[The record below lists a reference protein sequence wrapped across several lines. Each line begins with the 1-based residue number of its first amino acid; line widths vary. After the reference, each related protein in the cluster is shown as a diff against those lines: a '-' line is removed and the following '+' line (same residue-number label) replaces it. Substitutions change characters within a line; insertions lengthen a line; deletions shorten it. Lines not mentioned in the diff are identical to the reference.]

1 MSNNLDKF
9 FGAGTPPLVIAR
21 GGFSVIFPDSS
32 DIAYIFALENA
43 TNIGCVFQNQS
54 KTYPVNGVPTTAYF
68 AVDYTLKDL
77 CSYVVLTQGD
87 YTRAG
92 WFDTN
97 IFEILTVNDL
107 VTRAAPPGLWLN
119 IQHDLFYTQHIL
131 TGFLRSIRTQIN
143 QRKTKLVFRFLERDE
158 VDPSI
163 NQTYGSLLKN
173 LTSIKTFA
181 SGILVP
187 KGYIWPVDPTSLY
200 LRTHT
205 SLVYDAHKVGL
216 EVFASD
222 FQNDIPISFNYSYD
236 PVVEYH
242 NFIDNENFSVDGVLS
257 DFPLNTV

>member
-1 MSNNLDKF
+1 MIS
-9 FGAGTPPLVIAR
+9 
-21 GGFSVIFPDSS
+21 
-32 DIAYIFALENA
+32 
-43 TNIGCVFQNQS
+43 
-54 KTYPVNGVPTTAYF
+54 
-68 AVDYTLKDL
+68 
-77 CSYVVLTQGD
+77 
-87 YTRAG
+87 
-92 WFDTN
+92 
-97 IFEILTVNDL
+97 
-107 VTRAAPPGLWLN
+107 
-119 IQHDLFYTQHIL
+119 
-131 TGFLRSIRTQIN
+131 

-236 PVVEYH
+236 PVVEYL

-257 DFPLNTV
+257 DFPLTPSEDIGMHLN